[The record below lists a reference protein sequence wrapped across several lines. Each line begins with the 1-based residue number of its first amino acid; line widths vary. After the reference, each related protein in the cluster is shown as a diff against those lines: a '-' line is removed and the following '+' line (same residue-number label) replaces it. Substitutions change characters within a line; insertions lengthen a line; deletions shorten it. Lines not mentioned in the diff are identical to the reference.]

1 MLRIAYLLVYA
12 AAAALGEALVAR
24 PGILW
29 WRSQGVTETV
39 AAWEVPMGAAF
50 FALAGAL
57 ALATL
62 GFSIALALRK
72 RLRLAHHGAL
82 LILLGLSLGLR
93 AAAPAPAPPRDPVP
107 SLLAA
112 LKAAAEQLDAT
123 WAGRYAPDAG
133 VFAFTFAGIPPPG
146 FRRLFR
152 PAPVHV
158 RVLSGAEGAQLERLE
173 GDEPGTLY
181 LAISRDRSTAWLTA
195 LGLGGILALPS
206 GQPALIEARAGSH
219 SLVGRDPLV
228 PAYPRMRGATR

>member
-24 PGILW
+24 PAFLW
-29 WRSQGVTETV
+29 WRSQGVMETV

-50 FALAGAL
+50 LALAGAL

-62 GFSIALALRK
+62 GFSIASALGK
-72 RLRLAHHGAL
+72 RLRPAHHAAL
-82 LILLGLSLGLR
+82 LILPGLSLWLR
-93 AAAPAPAPPRDPVP
+93 AATPAPMPPRDPVP
-107 SLLAA
+107 SLLAG
-112 LKAAAEQLDAT
+112 LRAAADQLDAT
-123 WAGRYAPDAG
+123 WAGRYAPDAA
-133 VFAFTFAGIPPPG
+133 VFASSFAGIPPTG

-152 PAPVHV
+152 PSPVHV
-158 RVLSGAEGAQLERLE
+158 RVLSGAEGPQLERLE

-181 LAISRDRSTAWLTA
+181 VAISRDRSAAWLTA
-195 LGLGGILALPS
+195 LGLRGVLALPS